1 MAAARFLSPPA
12 CIRAGGS
19 RAPMRPGVL
28 DTELR
33 VILSTAWD
41 TRSRVYVHEVLSC
54 VLLKLADPAPWKQLA
69 TTFCVAGFCLFFVFF
84 FSSSPL
90 LSQTRSVWSL
100 DPHEA

>member
-1 MAAARFLSPPA
+1 MAGARFLSPPA

-41 TRSRVYVHEVLSC
+41 TRSRVYVHAVLSC
-54 VLLKLADPAPWKQLA
+54 VNSLQPHFVLLGFVCLA
-69 TTFCVAGFCLFFVFF
+69 FF
-84 FSSSPL
+84 FLSSSPL